1 MVGFKKY
8 SKSYSAHNQE
18 SFVLNVLQEKQ
29 NGYYVEIGAGA
40 YQAHSNTW
48 LLETEYNWKGIGLDL
63 NDSLVKDYNNNRKNP
78 CVLADG
84 SVFNFDKYFEDN
96 HYPKQIDFLQ
106 IDVDHIPDNIP
117 LLTLLNIP
125 LSRYR
130 FSVICFE
137 HDDVQSWQFEKIK
150 NLSRDILTMYGYRL
164 VVRESGEDFW
174 VDSSY
179 ISHEI
184 WQPLIGQHY
193 RSSKYHDI

>member
-1 MVGFKKY
+1 
-8 SKSYSAHNQE
+8 
-18 SFVLNVLQEKQ
+18 
-29 NGYYVEIGAGA
+29 
-40 YQAHSNTW
+40 
-48 LLETEYNWKGIGLDL
+48 L

-106 IDVDHIPDNIP
+106 IDVDHIPDNIS

-137 HDDVQSWQFEKIK
+137 HDDVQS
-150 NLSRDILTMYGYRL
+150 
-164 VVRESGEDFW
+164 
-174 VDSSY
+174 
-179 ISHEI
+179 
-184 WQPLIGQHY
+184 
-193 RSSKYHDI
+193 